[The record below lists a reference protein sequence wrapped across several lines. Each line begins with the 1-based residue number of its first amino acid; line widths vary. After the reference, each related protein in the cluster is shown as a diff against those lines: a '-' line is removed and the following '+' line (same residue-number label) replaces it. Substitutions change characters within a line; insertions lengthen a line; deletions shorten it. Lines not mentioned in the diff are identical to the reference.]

1 MDKEPLISVIIPV
14 YNGEKY
20 IRTCLENMLNQS
32 YKNLEIIVI
41 NDGSQDRSA
50 TISEEYPVLVI
61 HLAQNQ
67 GLSAARNIGIDTA
80 KGAYIHFMDV
90 DDTVNPD
97 YYKEMAAAVIKT
109 DADIACGG
117 MWNERYRY
125 KSQRFKKIKVYT
137 SLHGRMK
144 ATYVGKFGYV
154 WRYLF
159 KTDFLKKQNLRFEE
173 GRFVEDLIFSF
184 LAVYYADK
192 LVVVPNT
199 TYFYYYWENSISTV
213 QDKAHREKYLR
224 DLMHART
231 YIRNFAHEH
240 NFKIP
245 GINSDKIPY
254 AWKKFVV
261 RHF

>member
-1 MDKEPLISVIIPV
+1 MEKEPLISVIIPV

-20 IRTCLENMLNQS
+20 IRACIENMLNQS
-32 YKNLEIIVI
+32 YKNLEIIVV
-41 NDGSQDRSA
+41 NDGSHDQSGIIA
-50 TISEEYPVLVI
+50 GEYPVQVI
-61 HLAQNQ
+61 HFEKNR

-80 KGAYIHFMDV
+80 KGEYIHFMDV
-90 DDTVNPD
+90 DDAINLD
-97 YYKEMAAAVIKT
+97 YYKEMAKAIMET

-117 MWNERYRY
+117 MWNERYSY

-137 SLHGRMK
+137 SAHERLK
-144 ATYVGKFGYV
+144 ATYVGKWGYV

-159 KTDFLKKQNLRFEE
+159 KIDFLKKHDLRFEV

-184 LAVYYADK
+184 HAVYYADK

-199 TYFYYYWENSISTV
+199 TYFYYYWENSISTA
-213 QDKAHREKYLR
+213 QDNAHHEKYLQ
-224 DLMHART
+224 DLMHAKS
-231 YIRNFAHEH
+231 YIRNFADEH

-245 GINSDKIPY
+245 GINSDKLSYIWRKY
-254 AWKKFVV
+254 VS